1 MPALVLR
8 AGRRR
13 RLFAQYASAP
23 ALDYP
28 LASSPSTPP
37 RVITVD
43 SPLKT
48 PIMLFGLVGKLLR
61 ALLKA
66 VWKGLKGA
74 IGPLVARTNEWR
86 FRLDVKV
93 HLTLANGSGDVFDR
107 SFRRFDSSC
116 LAASRRSQA

>member
-8 AGRRR
+8 ASRRR
-13 RLFAQYASAP
+13 RLFTQYASAP

-37 RVITVD
+37 SKLQI
-43 SPLKT
+43 L
-48 PIMLFGLVGKLLR
+48 LGKLLC

-86 FRLDVKV
+86 IRLDVKV
-93 HLTLANGSGDVFDR
+93 HLNLANGSGDVFNR
-107 SFRRFDSSC
+107 LFRPIRFE
-116 LAASRRSQA
+116 LSRGVEAIPSVEGADQV

>member
-8 AGRRR
+8 VGRRR
-13 RLFAQYASAP
+13 RLFTQYASAP

-37 RVITVD
+37 
-43 SPLKT
+43 SKLQ
-48 PIMLFGLVGKLLR
+48 IMLFGLLGKLLR

-86 FRLDVKV
+86 IRLDMKV
-93 HLTLANGSGDVFDR
+93 HLNLANGSGDVFDR
-107 SFRRFDSSC
+107 SFRLIRFE
-116 LAASRRSQA
+116 LSRGVEAIPSVEGADQV